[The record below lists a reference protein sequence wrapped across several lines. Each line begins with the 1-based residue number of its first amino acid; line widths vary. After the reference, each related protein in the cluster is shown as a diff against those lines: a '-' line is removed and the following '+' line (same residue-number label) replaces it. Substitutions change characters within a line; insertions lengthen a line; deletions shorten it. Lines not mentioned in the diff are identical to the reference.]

1 MAVVGPAEVCG
12 AAVIVV
18 GGDGGG
24 APWGKS
30 LVHTAH
36 TVKII
41 WEAKFRHLLVIEEYA
56 HSSIFSK

>member
-30 LVHTAH
+30 LVQSAH
-36 TVKII
+36 TVK
-41 WEAKFRHLLVIEEYA
+41 FRHLPVIEEYA

>member
-18 GGDGGG
+18 

-41 WEAKFRHLLVIEEYA
+41 WEAKFRHLLVIEEYD